1 MIPAVFEPF
10 LEQAPF
16 CVLTRL
22 TLENLFD
29 PQRLDALFQQTAQ
42 RQYHKELL
50 FSQVVELMLAVVL
63 RLHPSVL
70 DGYRQRQDS
79 LAVSDQ
85 AVYDKLRR
93 LETAVAAALVA
104 DSAAQIV
111 PVLEALPARRPPY
124 LPGYR
129 CRVLDGSHLGA
140 TQRRLKPLRRT
151 KAAALPGT
159 VIALYEPELDLVTQ
173 VLLTP
178 DGHAQERSLL
188 DELLPCVQAK
198 DLWIADRNFCTC
210 KFLFGIAAS
219 GAAFVIRHHG
229 QLAGSGRGRRRWR
242 GRSATGRVYEQE
254 MVLEYQDQPLTLR
267 RITVALDQPTQDG
280 DAEIHILT
288 NLPAS
293 VDAACVAELYH
304 RRWTIERRF
313 YEVTQTLNCE
323 PNTLAYPQAA
333 LFAFCLALVASNAV
347 ALMKAALSAEHE
359 PEAVAE
365 LSSYYLALEVQ
376 QTYHGMM
383 IALPPAC
390 WLPFAGLR
398 ATALAEVLRE
408 VARRVDPC
416 HYRKAK
422 RGPKKPPP
430 SKDAYR
436 NGGHVA
442 TYRLLQKRQKQ

>member
-1 MIPAVFEPF
+1 MIPAAFEPF
-10 LEQAPF
+10 LNEAPF

-22 TLENLFD
+22 TLENLFH
-29 PQRLDALFQQTAQ
+29 PQRLDALFEDTAQ

-70 DGYRQRQDS
+70 DAYHQRQHT
-79 LAVSDQ
+79 LTVSDQ
-85 AVYDKLRR
+85 ALYDKLRR
-93 LETAVAAALVA
+93 LETAVSAALVA
-104 DSAAQIV
+104 DSAAQII
-111 PVLEALPARRPPY
+111 PVLDALQARRPPC

-129 CRVLDGSHLGA
+129 SRVLDGSHLGA

-188 DELLPCVQAK
+188 DELLLCVQAN
-198 DLWIADRNFCTC
+198 DLWIADRNFCTL
-210 KFLFGIAAS
+210 KFLFGIAAAE
-219 GAAFVIRHHG
+219 AAFVIRHHG
-229 QLAGSGRGRRRWR
+229 QLAGRLIGPRLPCGRTT
-242 GRSATGRVYEQE
+242 TGKMYEQE
-254 MVLEYQDQPLTLR
+254 LALDYQDQTLSLR
-267 RITVALDQPTQDG
+267 RVTVVLDQPTQDG
-280 DAEIHILT
+280 DREIHILT
-288 NLPAS
+288 NLPAT
-293 VDAACVAELYH
+293 VNAAGVAELYQ
-304 RRWTIERRF
+304 RRWTIEGRF

-333 LFAFCLALVASNAV
+333 LFAFCLALVTSNAV
-347 ALMKAALSAEHE
+347 ALMKAALRAEHE

-376 QTYHGMM
+376 QTYRGMM
-383 IALPPAC
+383 IALPPAW
-390 WLPFAGLR
+390 WLPFAGL
-398 ATALAEVLRE
+398 AAAALAEVLRE
-408 VARRVDPC
+408 VARHVRPT

-422 RGPKKPPP
+422 RGPKKTPPP
-430 SKDAYR
+430 KDQYR

-442 TYRLLQKRQKQ
+442 TYRLLQKRRKQ